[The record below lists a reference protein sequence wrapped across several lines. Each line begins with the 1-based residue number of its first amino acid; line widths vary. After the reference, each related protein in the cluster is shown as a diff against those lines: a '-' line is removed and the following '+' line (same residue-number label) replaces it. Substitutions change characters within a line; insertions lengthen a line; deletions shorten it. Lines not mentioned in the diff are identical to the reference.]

1 MQNKKTNNFIFYL
14 IYYKKYYKM
23 ILTVLESNIT
33 NNKKIKY
40 IILIA
45 IKYLL
50 INRWRK
56 IMKYNIIDIVDN
68 KLTDTKLKEI
78 VNKKLYKI
86 IELMEFNVNYS
97 K

>member
-1 MQNKKTNNFIFYL
+1 
-14 IYYKKYYKM
+14 M